1 MASTHSNP
9 LTTCS
14 QCFQGSR
21 LQGEPKGNMVRDRL
35 GGLEYYLAK
44 GGEAAKD
51 SKAIVLGTDIFG
63 LGLPNPKI
71 MADLFAERTRLDVYV
86 PDYFQGEYMDEK
98 ELKPPG
104 GGGPTPLAQ
113 EWRKKYS
120 INNVRPGVEAF
131 CRALKTEKGYKRL
144 GFVGYCYG
152 GVLSILL
159 AAEQSPTDVSVCAHP
174 GKLDLADFENVRKPV
189 AIVLAEQDHIFDDQ
203 KPAALAILD
212 RIQSEHAVPIA
223 IYDQHAA
230 TTHGFGCRPDLEN
243 EAVKTAWEKAAEE
256 TVVKQEIQA
265 TPRNTPTYLELEE
278 LRDDLET
285 KIKELKGDVVR
296 LRRDIRSGKRA
307 VARRQK
313 RLEQVAACYGS
324 KDEIMPIMD
333 EVIPRS

>member
-1 MASTHSNP
+1 
-9 LTTCS
+9 
-14 QCFQGSR
+14 
-21 LQGEPKGNMVRDRL
+21 MVRDRL

-44 GGEAAKD
+44 SGETASD

-86 PDYFQGEYMDEK
+86 PDYFQGEYMDQK

-104 GGGPTPLAQ
+104 GTGPTPLAQ

-120 INNVRPGVEAF
+120 IDNVRPGVEAF

-152 GVLSILL
+152 GVLSVLL

-174 GKLDLADFENVRKPV
+174 GKLDLADFENVRKPL
-189 AIVLAEQDHIFDDQ
+189 AMVLAEQDHIFDDQ

-223 IYDQHAA
+223 IYDQHAG

-243 EAVKTAWEKAAEE
+243 EAVKRAWELAAEE
-256 TVVKQEIQA
+256 TVGWFEGH
-265 TPRNTPTYLELEE
+265 L
-278 LRDDLET
+278 
-285 KIKELKGDVVR
+285 
-296 LRRDIRSGKRA
+296 
-307 VARRQK
+307 
-313 RLEQVAACYGS
+313 
-324 KDEIMPIMD
+324 
-333 EVIPRS
+333 